1 MSDLL
6 GTSTFRPADLLDPQ
20 LDVAL
25 SLNFA
30 ATHDQAP
37 DLFHRGTFGHSQFGD
52 DAVDLSSHDERRL
65 HGASQTPVLA
75 PPRVELKPI
84 HLGLGVSVFAGGVV
98 VQGVVDGA
106 ADGHPCP
113 TACY

>member
-6 GTSTFRPADLLDPQ
+6 GTSTFGPADLLDPE

-30 ATHDQAP
+30 AAHDQPP
-37 DLFHRGTFGHSQFGD
+37 DLLHRRTFGHSELGH
-52 DAVDLSSHDERRL
+52 DAIHLSPHDQRRL
-65 HGASQTPVLA
+65 HGPAQTPVLA
-75 PPRVELKPI
+75 PPRVELKAI
-84 HLGLGVSVFAGGVV
+84 HLGLGVSMFAGGVV
-98 VQGVVDGA
+98 VQRVVDGA